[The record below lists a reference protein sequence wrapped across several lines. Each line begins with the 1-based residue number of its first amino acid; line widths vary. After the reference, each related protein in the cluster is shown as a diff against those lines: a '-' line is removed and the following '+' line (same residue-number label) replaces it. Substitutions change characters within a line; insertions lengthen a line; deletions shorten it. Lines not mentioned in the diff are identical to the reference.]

1 LTGSL
6 QVCYGKTKGVLLP
19 VFTEIFYSGKEG
31 IMNLSRFSCEGK
43 VALITGGSRGIGR
56 ASALALAEAGAH
68 VVVSSR
74 KIADLEPVA
83 EEIRSRGV
91 KGLAIAAHN
100 AKAEECRALVDRV
113 VQEFGRIDILLNN
126 AGTNP
131 YYGPLMDQDEKT
143 YDITMNVNL
152 KGLFIMSQLAAR
164 LMRAQGGG
172 CILNT
177 ASIGG
182 LRAGDLGIYCVTK
195 AAVIMLTQ
203 VMAKEFGQFNIR
215 VNALA
220 PGIIKTRLSEA
231 LWKDPAVNEK
241 ALATIPLMR
250 LGEPE
255 EVAGAVVFLASEA
268 GSYIT
273 GETLVIDGGR
283 VHQGPAHLIQK

>member
-1 LTGSL
+1 
-6 QVCYGKTKGVLLP
+6 
-19 VFTEIFYSGKEG
+19 
-31 IMNLSRFSCEGK
+31 MNLARFSLEGK
-43 VALITGGSRGIGR
+43 VALIVGGSRGIGR
-56 ASALALAEAGAH
+56 ASALALADAGAD
-68 VVVSSR
+68 VIVSSR

-83 EEIRSRGV
+83 EEIKAKGV

-100 AKAEECRALVDRV
+100 ARSEDLRALVE
-113 VQEFGRIDILLNN
+113 QALKEFGRIDIVMNN

-131 YYGPLMDQDEKT
+131 YYGPIMDQDEKT

-164 LMRAQGGG
+164 VMKDQGGG
-172 CILNT
+172 CIINT
-177 ASIGG
+177 SSIGG
-182 LRAGDLGIYCVTK
+182 LRAGDIGIYCVSK

-215 VNALA
+215 VNAIA

-231 LWKDPAVNEK
+231 LWKDPAVQEK

-268 GSYIT
+268 GRYIT

-283 VHQGPAHLIQK
+283 MHNGPAHLAQK